1 MRMHTFTAAVSLGV
15 SLLFCCTLLQAAT
28 PRQMP
33 TGKKYVNTLGMKFV
47 LIKDGTFIMGQQT
60 GGDFDERPLHKV
72 NITKSFYMAVT
83 EVTNRQYEA
92 FDPWHR
98 HLRGRRGLSN
108 KNDEAVIFVNCKEAS
123 AFCRWLSEKEGLPYR
138 LPTEAEWEY
147 GCRAGTTGAYST
159 GDTLPTEYQKNQRQ
173 QWDPV
178 YVDLTVGKTGANPWG
193 LHDMHGNVE
202 EWCYDWYGP
211 YQAAEQSDPVG
222 RADGDFRVCRGGSHN
237 TKIEYLRSANRQ
249 GDLADDRHWLTG
261 FRIVIGELPKSKPLP
276 KAKAGLWARDVDQQK
291 YDWSRGPNPKNP
303 YFVGP
308 VQYVKVP
315 PNSNGPMFSRHN
327 HDPGLTWCDNGDIFA
342 IWYSCRSER
351 GRELAVLASRLRK
364 GSKDW
369 DAPSPF
375 WDAPDRNDHAP
386 CLLNDCEG
394 TMYHFNG
401 LSAAA
406 NYKKN
411 LALIMRTSK
420 DNGASWS
427 KARLINPVRGISNQP
442 VASTLKTKDGALMF
456 TSDWPWHE
464 AGRGCALWITRDKG
478 ITWSTPGGRIAGIH
492 AGITQLADG
501 RLMSLGRDSNIDGQ
515 IPKSISSDMGRTW
528 SYQASGFPR
537 IGGSQRLVL
546 MHLRKG
552 PLFFASYTKN
562 MTLTNARGSRHSAS
576 GLYAALSYD
585 DGKTWPVRRLITDGD
600 PDHTAKTLDGRAFTM
615 NSTTAEPKGYTA
627 GVQTPDGVI
636 HLISSWNYYAFNIAW
651 LEAGTAELEF

>member
-1 MRMHTFTAAVSLGV
+1 MRTFTTAVSLGV
-15 SLLFCCTLLQAAT
+15 SLIFCCTLLQAAA
-28 PRQMP
+28 PQPMP
-33 TGKKYVNTLGMKFV
+33 AGKTYVNTIAMKFV
-47 LIKDGTFIMGQQT
+47 LIKDGTFMMGQQA

-72 NITKSFYMAVT
+72 NITTSFYMAIT
-83 EVTNRQYEA
+83 EVTNRQYET

-108 KNDEAVIFVNCKEAS
+108 KNDEAVIFVNWKEAS
-123 AFCRWLSEKEGLPYR
+123 EFCKWLSEKEGLPYR
-138 LPTEAEWEY
+138 LSTEAEWEY
-147 GCRAGTTGAYST
+147 ACRATSKTAYYT
-159 GDTLPTEYQKNQRQ
+159 GDRLPRAYYKNQQ
-173 QWDPV
+173 AKSEPV
-178 YVDLTVGKTGANPWG
+178 PIDLTVAKTPANPWG
-193 LHDMHGNVE
+193 LYDMHGNVE

-211 YQAAEQSDPVG
+211 YQAEEQSDPVG
-222 RADGDFRVCRGGSHN
+222 RADGDFRVSRGGSHN

-249 GDLADDRHWLTG
+249 GTLPQDRHWLTG
-261 FRIVIGELPKSKPLP
+261 FRVVMGELPKSKPLP
-276 KAKAGLWARDVDQQK
+276 RIKASLWAKDVNQQK
-291 YDWSRGPNPKNP
+291 YDWSRGPNPKKP

-308 VQYVKVP
+308 VEYVKVP

-342 IWYSCRSER
+342 IWYSCRRER

-364 GSKDW
+364 GSKNW
-369 DAPSPF
+369 DTPSPF

-386 CLLNDCEG
+386 CLLNDGEG

-411 LALIMRTSK
+411 LALIMRMSN
-420 DNGASWS
+420 DNGATWS

-442 VASTLKTKDGALMF
+442 VASTLKTKDAALMF

-478 ITWSTPGGRIAGIH
+478 RTWSTPGGRIAGIH
-492 AGITQLADG
+492 AGITQLTDG
-501 RLMSLGRDSNIDGQ
+501 RLMALGRDSNIDGQ
-515 IPKSISSDMGRTW
+515 IPKSVSADMGRTW

-546 MHLRKG
+546 MRLRQG
-552 PLFFASYTKN
+552 PLFFAAYAKN
-562 MTLTNARGSRHSAS
+562 MTLTDARGSKHDAS
-576 GLYAALSYD
+576 GLYATLSYD
-585 DGKTWPVRRLITDGD
+585 DGKTWPVRRLVTDGD
-600 PDHTAKTLDGRAFTM
+600 PDHTAKTLDGREFTM

-636 HLISSWNYYAFNIAW
+636 HLISSWNYYAFNTAW
-651 LEAGTAELEF
+651 LKAGTAKLEF